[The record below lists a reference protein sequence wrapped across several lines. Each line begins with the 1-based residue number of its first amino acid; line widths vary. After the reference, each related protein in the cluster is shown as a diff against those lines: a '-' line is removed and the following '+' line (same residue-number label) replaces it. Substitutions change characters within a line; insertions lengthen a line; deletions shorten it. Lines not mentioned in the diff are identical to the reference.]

1 MTLPTLVLLPG
12 MDGTGDMFAPFVA
25 ALGRSCKTLCVRYPG
40 DVALGY
46 AELEAL
52 VRTQLP
58 ATGRYVVLG
67 ESFSGPI
74 AASLLAAP
82 PPGLVGVVLC
92 CSFVRNPRP
101 QLAAFGGLLNLVPLK
116 AAPVVAMAAVLL
128 GKYSTASLRHALA
141 AALAQVSQATLRARM
156 RAVLQVDVR
165 ASLAAAQVPVLYLQ
179 ARQDYL
185 MPASAAVDVQ
195 ASLPS
200 TTVVAIDGPH
210 LLLQACPE
218 AAADAVLGFM
228 RGLKPFGSRVP
239 RRTTP

>member
-12 MDGTGDMFAPFVA
+12 MDGTGEMFAPFVS
-25 ALGRSCKTLCVRYPG
+25 ALGRSCNTLCVRYPG

-52 VRTQLP
+52 VRGQLP
-58 ATGRYVVLG
+58 PTGRYVVLG

-74 AASLLAAP
+74 AASLAAAP

-101 QLAAFGGLLNLVPLK
+101 QFAVFGGLLNWVPLK
-116 AAPVVAMAAVLL
+116 AAPMAAMAAVLL
-128 GKYSTASLRHALA
+128 GKHSTAALRRALA

-165 ASLAAAQVPVLYLQ
+165 ARLATAQVAVLYLQ
-179 ARQDYL
+179 ARQDYV
-185 MPASAAVDVQ
+185 MPARAAVEVQ

-200 TTVVAIDGPH
+200 TTVVSIDGPH
-210 LLLQACPE
+210 LLLQACPD
-218 AAADAVLGFM
+218 AAVDAVLHFM
-228 RGLKPFGSRVP
+228 RGLQPASSRAP
-239 RRTTP
+239 HRATP